1 MQLGKSAKVAT
12 KGKAG
17 ENLKHSAFPESQ
29 ISVKWRSIRPVGAGL
44 HNLGNTCFMN
54 SVLQALCHTPP
65 FAELALQNTP
75 LPGVQRRGDFVSSI
89 QGHFQRALRN
99 RGADGQA
106 IDSLRPASSFAPSIL
121 AKGLTKLNRR
131 FAPTCSQAM
140 CTIEIFVYC
149 YQLKHLRSLDRAQIW
164 FRMYLEQLHA
174 FTDHSAL
181 FTARV

>member
-1 MQLGKSAKVAT
+1 MQLGKSAKAAT
-12 KGKAG
+12 KGNVVQKVP
-17 ENLKHSAFPESQ
+17 LSAFPESR

-65 FAELALQNTP
+65 FAELALQSTP

-89 QGHFQRALRN
+89 QAHFQRALRK

-106 IDSLRPASSFAPSIL
+106 IDSLRPASAFAPSSL

-131 FAPTCSQAM
+131 FAPASG
-140 CTIEIFVYC
+140 
-149 YQLKHLRSLDRAQIW
+149 
-164 FRMYLEQLHA
+164 
-174 FTDHSAL
+174 
-181 FTARV
+181 